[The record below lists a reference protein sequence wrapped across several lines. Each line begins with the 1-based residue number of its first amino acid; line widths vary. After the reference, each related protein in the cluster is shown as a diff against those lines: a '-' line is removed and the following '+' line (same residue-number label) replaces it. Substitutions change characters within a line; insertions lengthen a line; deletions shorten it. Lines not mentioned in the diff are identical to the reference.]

1 MDKNVNLLGKVMTS
15 KFSSILITG
24 ASSGIGAAVALE
36 LAVPNITLHLTGR
49 NLERLNE
56 IKTQCEAKGAKVYF
70 AIVDVIEQEKIA
82 NILKEWDKENPF
94 DCILAN
100 AGIAGNHIETHNPA
114 TRLRAINA
122 VNVTGVLNTLEPI
135 LDNMI
140 QRKKGN
146 IGLLGSM
153 ASFLPLPPSP
163 AYSASKAA
171 ILTWGDAIRPGL
183 KKKNIHVSIICP
195 GFVRSRITDANNY
208 TMPFFMEGD
217 KAAKIIINGL
227 NKNKPRIAF
236 PWIMYAILSFL
247 SVLPRPLQSFIVTRL
262 PHKE

>member
-1 MDKNVNLLGKVMTS
+1 MTS

-24 ASSGIGAAVALE
+24 ASSGIGAAIALE
-36 LAVPNITLHLTGR
+36 FAAPGINLHLTGR
-49 NLERLNE
+49 NFERLND
-56 IKTQCEAKGAKVYF
+56 IKTQCENKGANIYIAV
-70 AIVDVIEQEKIA
+70 VDVVEREKIT
-82 NILKEWDKENPF
+82 NILIEWDNKNPF

-100 AGIAGNHIETHNPA
+100 AGIAGNHIQTHNPA

-122 VNVTGVLNTLEPI
+122 VNVTGVLNTLEPL

-140 QRKKGN
+140 KRGYGN

-183 KKKNIHVSIICP
+183 KKKNIYLSVICP

-208 TMPFFMEGD
+208 TMPFFMEGN
-217 KAAKIIINGL
+217 KAAKIIIKGL